1 MKTVYALIFLL
12 FCAFQNTAQA
22 QKSDLPL
29 YTFPKAGN
37 KPMVVYLTGDGGLN
51 SFSKALIADL
61 GSQGYAVVALDTR
74 KYFWNQK
81 TPAEFGQAAS
91 GFINQYMRAW
101 NKNAF
106 ILTGYSFG
114 ADVGAF
120 LPPQLS
126 GGLSERLKSVVLL
139 SPGLSTGFV
148 TKLTNMLGFSGSDGE
163 KYKVYPQLLK
173 SPAPVLCVFGEDE
186 GSDFYKQLKAGGKI
200 GRTLVPGSHRYNDDV
215 KLISKIIIESL

>member
-29 YTFPKAGN
+29 YAFPKAGN

-106 ILTGYSFG
+106 ILIGYSFG

-120 LPPQLS
+120 LPPQLQ

-173 SPAPVLCVFGEDE
+173 SPAPILCVFGEDE
-186 GSDFYKQLKAGGKI
+186 GSDFCKQLKAGGNI